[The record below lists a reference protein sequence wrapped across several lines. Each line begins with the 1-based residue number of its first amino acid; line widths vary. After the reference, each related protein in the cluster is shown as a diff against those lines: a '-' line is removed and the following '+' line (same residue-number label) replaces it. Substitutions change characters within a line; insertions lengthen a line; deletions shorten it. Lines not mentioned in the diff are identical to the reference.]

1 MDVHAFMTVTVHT
14 ITATS
19 PTDGDEKIVA
29 FSTDRLD
36 AEQMLFEESLKG
48 VHANL
53 RLQPLPP
60 SLPENPAA

>member
-1 MDVHAFMTVTVHT
+1 MTITVHT
-14 ITATS
+14 IVATA
-19 PTDGDEKIVA
+19 PDGNEKIVA

-60 SLPENPAA
+60 SLPENTAA